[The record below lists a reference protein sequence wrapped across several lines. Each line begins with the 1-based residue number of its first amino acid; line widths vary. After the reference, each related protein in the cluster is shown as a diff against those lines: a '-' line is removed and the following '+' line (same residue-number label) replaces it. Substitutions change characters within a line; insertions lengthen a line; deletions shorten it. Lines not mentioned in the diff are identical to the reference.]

1 MPVRG
6 EDVRAQNSGI
16 PVMLGETMSFVNEDG
31 RVMGGCTVALI
42 QGEYVGCGKEGD
54 VREWWRMTEVLRI
67 QKVPK

>member
-16 PVMLGETMSFVNEDG
+16 PVMLGETMSFVNE
-31 RVMGGCTVALI
+31 
-42 QGEYVGCGKEGD
+42 
-54 VREWWRMTEVLRI
+54 WWRMTEVLRI